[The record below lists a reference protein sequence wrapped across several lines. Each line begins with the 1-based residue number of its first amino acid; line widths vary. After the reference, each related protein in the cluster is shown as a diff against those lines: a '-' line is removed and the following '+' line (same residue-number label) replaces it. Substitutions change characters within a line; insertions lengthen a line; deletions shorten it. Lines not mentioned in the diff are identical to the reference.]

1 MVPFKGHPA
10 KRQTHAGKV
19 NVLADALSRS
29 RGVVQTE
36 WTLNRDVLQAVWDA
50 WDLKPMVD
58 LFATK
63 FSKRLPVYV
72 SPVPDPEAWG
82 VDALSLDWNG
92 LIAYAFPPFPILSK
106 VVRKARIERP
116 QLILVAPFW
125 PAQTWFPDLQE
136 LSHVPPG
143 SPGQEGPAPTAA
155 VGVGAPQP
163 PSVLPAHVAAVR
175 AHLCPPGLT
184 GPAPRSAAIQAAL
197 SAKGASR
204 DLKALVAEARYG
216 EPLRFPLA

>member
-1 MVPFKGHPA
+1 MTLSLRAEDLLRWCHAKGILLSARHI
-10 KRQTHAGKV
+10 AGKA

-82 VDALSLDWNG
+82 VDALSFDWSG

-136 LSHVPPG
+136 LSHVPPLAL
-143 SPGQEGPAPTAA
+143 PARKDLLRQPRS
-155 VGVGAPQP
+155 GVGCTPTPICFACTRGCCAGP
-163 PSVLPAHVAAVR
+163 PVPTRPDWTHFQVFGYPGSSV
-175 AHLCPPGLT
+175 G
-184 GPAPRSAAIQAAL
+184 
-197 SAKGASR
+197 
-204 DLKALVAEARYG
+204 
-216 EPLRFPLA
+216 